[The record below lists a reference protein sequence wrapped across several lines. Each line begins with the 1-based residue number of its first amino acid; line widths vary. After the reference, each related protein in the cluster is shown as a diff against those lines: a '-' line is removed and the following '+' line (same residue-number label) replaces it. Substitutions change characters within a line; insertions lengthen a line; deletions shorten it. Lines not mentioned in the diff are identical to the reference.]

1 MHNVKSTMIIE
12 TSVFFIYARLSY
24 RNVAAFGGTKQAVAL
39 RLLQLALFCQCCWL
53 VKLQHQQFGL

>member
-1 MHNVKSTMIIE
+1 MIIE

-24 RNVAAFGGTKQAVAL
+24 RKVAAFGGTKQAVAL